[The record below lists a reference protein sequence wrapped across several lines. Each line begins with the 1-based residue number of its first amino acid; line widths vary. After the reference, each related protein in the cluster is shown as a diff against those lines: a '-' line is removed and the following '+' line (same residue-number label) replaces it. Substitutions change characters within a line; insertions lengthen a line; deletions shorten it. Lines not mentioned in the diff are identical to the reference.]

1 MENKETIY
9 FTKDQLRV
17 FIKRLTEEEM
27 DKKIE
32 KLHFSDTL

>member
-9 FTKDQLRV
+9 FTKDQLGV
-17 FIKRLTEEEM
+17 FIKRLTEEKM